1 MNKQNTII
9 NLEVTLKSGIVMN
22 LTGRPY
28 DLRLFYSDWLKHLDG
43 LSSRTKN
50 YKLLEFSNTYILAEE
65 IACLRA
71 IDSSGE
77 ILDLNKL

>member
-1 MNKQNTII
+1 MSKTNTIV
-9 NLEVTLKSGIVMN
+9 NLEVTLKSGVVLN

-28 DLRLFYSDWLKHLDG
+28 DLRMFFSDWLKYLDG

-50 YKLLEFSNTYILAEE
+50 YKLLEFSNTYILSEE
-65 IACLRA
+65 VASLRA
-71 IDSSGE
+71 IDSTGE